1 MTLVNTAPNIRRGR
15 FSTTLSSYIARQFFT
30 WFLTFFLGLTG
41 IIFLVTLVDL
51 LDRVATKDVPIALT
65 LELALLKLPHVSQ
78 EVMPFTVLFASLA
91 NFWRM
96 SRSHE
101 FVITRAAGISI
112 WQSLFPIILVG
123 IGIGI
128 FAMTVL
134 NPVAASLLGRF
145 EQLETKHLKNTSSQ
159 LSVSKSGLW
168 LRQTDGDG
176 QAVINAER
184 LARDSATLEN
194 VIIFRLFADGTFK
207 GRIDAASGRLLPGAW
222 ELRDAWLSEPNVAP
236 QKFAQLSF
244 PTDLTFDKILESFA
258 PPETISFW
266 ALPGFIKVMEG
277 AGFSGL
283 RHNLQLHRLYAMP
296 FLFVAMILLSAS
308 FSLRPPRR
316 GRVAISILVG
326 VITGFLL
333 YFVSNF
339 VFALGL
345 SGKVPVVLAAWT
357 PAGVSLMFGVSL
369 LLHLE
374 DG

>member
-1 MTLVNTAPNIRRGR
+1 
-15 FSTTLSSYIARQFFT
+15 
-30 WFLTFFLGLTG
+30 
-41 IIFLVTLVDL
+41 
-51 LDRVATKDVPIALT
+51 
-65 LELALLKLPHVSQ
+65 
-78 EVMPFTVLFASLA
+78 MPFTLLFASLA

-96 SRSHE
+96 NRAHE
-101 FVITRAAGISI
+101 LVITRAAGISI
-112 WQSLFPIILVG
+112 WQSLFPILLVG
-123 IGIGI
+123 VAVGV
-128 FAMTVL
+128 FTMTVL
-134 NPVAASLLGRF
+134 NPIAASLLGRF
-145 EQLETKHLKNTSSQ
+145 EQLEIQHLKSSSSQ

-168 LRQTDGDG
+168 LRQVDGDG

-184 LARDSATLEN
+184 LAGDGITLEN
-194 VIIFRLFADGTFK
+194 VIIFRLYADSTFRS
-207 GRIDAASGRLLPGAW
+207 RIDAESARLSPGAW
-222 ELRDAWLSEPNVAP
+222 QLRNAWLSEPNEAP
-236 QKFAQLSF
+236 QRFAELGF
-244 PTDLTFDKILESFA
+244 PTELTFDQIQESFA

-266 ALPGFIKVMEG
+266 ALPDFIEVMEG

-283 RHNLQLHRLYAMP
+283 RHKLQLHRLYSMP

-308 FSLRPPRR
+308 FSLRPQRR
-316 GRVAISILVG
+316 GRVAISILAG

-345 SGKVPVVLAAWT
+345 SGKVPVTLAAWT

>member
-1 MTLVNTAPNIRRGR
+1 
-15 FSTTLSSYIARQFFT
+15 
-30 WFLTFFLGLTG
+30 
-41 IIFLVTLVDL
+41 
-51 LDRVATKDVPIALT
+51 
-65 LELALLKLPHVSQ
+65 
-78 EVMPFTVLFASLA
+78 
-91 NFWRM
+91 M

-128 FAMTVL
+128 FSMTVL

-145 EQLETKHLKNTSSQ
+145 EQLETLHLKNASSQ

-168 LRQTDGDG
+168 LRQADGDG

-207 GRIDAASGRLLPGAW
+207 SRIDAASGRLLPGAW
-222 ELRDAWLSEPNVAP
+222 ELHDAWLSEPNVAP

-316 GRVAISILVG
+316 GRVALSILVG

-357 PAGVSLMFGVSL
+357 PASVSLMFGVSL

>member
-1 MTLVNTAPNIRRGR
+1 MTLASTAPSLRRSR
-15 FSTTLSSYIARQFFT
+15 FPTTLSSYIARQFFI
-30 WFLTFFLGLTG
+30 WFLTFFLALVA
-41 IIFLVTLVDL
+41 IIYLVTVIDL
-51 LDRVATKDVPIALT
+51 LDRLVTKDVPITLA
-65 LELALLKLPHVSQ
+65 LELALLKLPHISQ

-96 SRSHE
+96 NRAHE
-101 FVITRAAGISI
+101 LVITRAAGISI
-112 WQSLFPIILVG
+112 WQSLFPILLVG
-123 IGIGI
+123 TAVGI
-128 FAMTVL
+128 FTMTVL

-145 EQLETKHLKNTSSQ
+145 EQLEASHLKHATSQ

-168 LRQTDGDG
+168 LRQVDGDG
-176 QAVINAER
+176 QAVINAQR
-184 LARDSATLEN
+184 LASDGVTMEN

-207 GRIDAASGRLLPGAW
+207 GRIDAESARLTPGAW
-222 ELRDAWLSEPNVAP
+222 ELETAWLSEPDKASEAYP
-236 QKFAQLSF
+236 KLSF
-244 PTDLTFDKILESFA
+244 TTDLTFDKIQESFA

-266 ALPGFIKVMEG
+266 ALPDFIKVMEG

-283 RHNLQLHRLYAMP
+283 RHKLQLNRLYSMP
-296 FLFVAMILLSAS
+296 LLFVAMILLSAS
-308 FSLRPPRR
+308 FSLRPQRR
-316 GRVAISILVG
+316 GRVAISILAG